1 MIKPVFDPLLG
12 KIRMADAVNSQLA
25 EDMSEHIRNKTIHV
39 TQDDKD
45 NWNKDTEIDTSQI
58 DNEILLIK

>member
-12 KIRMADAVNSQLA
+12 KIRMADAVNTQLA

-39 TQDDKD
+39 TQGDKD
-45 NWNKDTEIDTSQI
+45 NWNADSELDTSNVDKGYI
-58 DNEILLIK
+58 LIK

>member
-1 MIKPVFDPLLG
+1 MQIVFDPILG
-12 KIRMADAVNSQLA
+12 SLRTADVANPQLA
-25 EDMSEHIRNKTIHV
+25 DDMAAHIRNTVVHV
-39 TQDDKD
+39 TQSDKD

>member
-12 KIRMADAVNSQLA
+12 KIRMADAVNTQLMDDFSA
-25 EDMSEHIRNKTIHV
+25 HIRNKTIHV

-45 NWNKDTEIDTSQI
+45 NWNADSEIDASQI
-58 DNEILLIK
+58 DSEILIIK